1 MQKLYWYFGGVILFT
16 LVWGCKQDT
25 TSGTANKDTT
35 SEQVVQI
42 PAFNDDTAYAFV
54 QTQVNFGPRNPNS
67 AAVQACRSWIIQ
79 TLEFYG
85 IPVIQQPFEAKGYTG
100 TLYQGVNI
108 IGTFRPELNKRIMLS
123 AHYDTRFMAEE
134 DPETAKQNVPI
145 LGADDGASG
154 VAVLLEIA
162 RTLAANPPDLGVD
175 FVFFDLEDQGERNGS
190 DIKSWCLGAQHWSR
204 QPHTSGSR
212 AKYGILLDMVGG
224 RNARFL
230 VENVS
235 NTYAPDLAGRVTALY
250 IKVWK
255 AAQALGKSNYFADG
269 SVSGIID
276 DHYFIN
282 SIAGIPT
289 IDIINKPPGT
299 TTGFPAHWH
308 THADDLQVIDKRTLK
323 AVGSVML
330 YVIYQEAQGLF

>member
-1 MQKLYWYFGGVILFT
+1 MKKLFWLLYLLIALISWQA
-16 LVWGCKQDT
+16 CKQEPAKTTT
-25 TSGTANKDTT
+25 TS
-35 SEQVVQI
+35 SEINLNV
-42 PAFNDDTAYAFV
+42 PSFSDDSAYASIA
-54 QTQVNFGPRNPNS
+54 TQVAFGPRHPNS
-67 AAVQACRSWIIQ
+67 QAVENCRKWISK
-79 TLEFYG
+79 TLERYG
-85 IPVIQQPFEAKGYTG
+85 LTVILQPFEAKGYTG
-100 TLYQGVNI
+100 TAYKGVNI
-108 IGTFRPELNKRIMLS
+108 IGIYKPEHTKRIMFS

-134 DPETAKQNVPI
+134 DPQVSRQKEPI

-154 VAVLLEIA
+154 VAVLLELA
-162 RTLAANPPDLGVD
+162 RITAANTPDLGID

-204 QPHTSGSR
+204 QPHASTTR

-230 VENVS
+230 VEDVR

-255 AAQALGKSNYFADG
+255 TAQSLGKSNYFADG

-276 DHYFIN
+276 DHYFVN

-289 IDIINKPPGT
+289 IDIINKPPDT
-299 TTGFPAHWH
+299 NTGFPAHWH
-308 THADDLQVIDKRTLK
+308 THSDDLPIIDKRTLK
-323 AVGSVML
+323 AVGTVMIN
-330 YVIYQEAQGLF
+330 VIYQESRGLF